1 MFNSRFVREDGIMV
15 HAKTIRLF
23 AVPVIIIGVAISGMA
38 SAAGGADG
46 DRYPVVPIRHVI
58 LFIGDG
64 MQLAHEVAAGR
75 YLYGTGDGLD
85 FHRFPLQVD
94 VATWDVTTYNYW
106 AKRRGERPYDPTRIL
121 PWLGYNP
128 GEGGT
133 RPESFRRDGPK
144 QESRLAYLAAAATD
158 SASAA
163 TAWSTGFK
171 TDEGNIA
178 WLSGDPIDGALTT
191 LAERLRQEKGFAI
204 GVVSTVPFSHATPAA
219 HVSHNVDRD
228 NYVAIAADIL
238 RGFQPEVVIGGGH
251 PQWYGKYKYLSEA
264 DYTALKT
271 DGLGESYVF
280 AERRQGVDAAATL
293 MAAARTAAKRGK
305 KLFGLFGGPGGNFDS
320 PVPVDKPGAPEV
332 NPATRENPVLKECVS
347 AALTV
352 LSRDPEGFF
361 VMFEQGDIDWANHTN
376 DFRRMV
382 GTMWDLN
389 EAVRAAV
396 AYIEQPDDDITWSD
410 TLLIV
415 TADHG
420 NGGMR
425 LVEPLGIGDLPVQVK
440 ALASPCLSV
449 YCDKYV
455 YPQGDVTYASGHHTN
470 ELVRLYAIG
479 SGLSLFEP
487 HQGAWY
493 PGTQIIDNTHLF
505 HVMAAAA
512 GLLHPSGLATV
523 EPGLKNPK

>member
-1 MFNSRFVREDGIMV
+1 MAHARTFRF
-15 HAKTIRLF
+15 F
-23 AVPVIIIGVAISGMA
+23 AVPVIIIGVAISGLA
-38 SAAGGADG
+38 SATGGADG
-46 DRYPVVPIRHVI
+46 NRHPVVSIRHVI

-64 MQLAHEVAAGR
+64 MQMAHEVAAGR
-75 YLYGTGDGLD
+75 YLYGADDGLD

-94 VATWDVTTYNYW
+94 VATWDVTTYNHW
-106 AKRRGERPYDPTRIL
+106 AKKRGELPYDPNRIL

-133 RPESFRRDGPK
+133 RPESFREDGAEQGP
-144 QESRLAYLAAAATD
+144 RMAYLAAAATD

-171 TDEGNIA
+171 TDDGNIA

-191 LAERLRQEKGFAI
+191 IAERLRRERGFAI

-228 NYVAIAADIL
+228 NYGAIAAEIL
-238 RGFQPEVVIGGGH
+238 RRFQPEVVIGGGH
-251 PQWYGKYKYLSEA
+251 PQWYGKYKYLSAA

-271 DGLGESYVF
+271 DGVGETFVF
-280 AERRQGVDAAATL
+280 AERRKGVDGAASL
-293 MAAARTAAKRGK
+293 LAAARTAARHGK
-305 KLFGLFGGPGGNFDS
+305 KLFGLFGGADGNFES
-320 PVPVDKPGAPEV
+320 PVPADNPGAPEV
-332 NPATRENPVLKECVS
+332 NPATRENPLLRDCVS

-361 VMFEQGDIDWANHTN
+361 VMFEQGDIDWANHAN
-376 DFRRMV
+376 DFRRLI

-389 EAVRAAV
+389 EAVRTAV
-396 AYIEQPDDDITWSD
+396 AFVERPGDEITWSN

-420 NGGMR
+420 NSGMR
-425 LVEPLGIGDLPVQVK
+425 LGEPLGAGDLPLQVK
-440 ALASPCLSV
+440 TLISQCFSG
-449 YCDKYV
+449 YCDTYA
-455 YPQGDVTYASGHHTN
+455 YPEGNITYASGSHTN
-470 ELVRLYAIG
+470 ELVRLYAVG

-487 HQGAWY
+487 YQGAWY
-493 PGTQIIDNTHLF
+493 PGTRIIDNTHLF
-505 HVMAAAA
+505 HVMAAAV
-512 GLLHPSGLATV
+512 GLSHPSGLTTV
-523 EPGLKNPK
+523 KPAHENPK

>member
-1 MFNSRFVREDGIMV
+1 MT
-15 HAKTIRLF
+15 HARTIRFF
-23 AVPVIIIGVAISGMA
+23 AVAVMITGVVISGLA
-38 SAAGGADG
+38 SAAGGTDG
-46 DRYPVVPIRHVI
+46 KRHPAVPVRHII

-64 MQLAHEVAAGR
+64 MQIAHEVAAGR
-75 YLYGTGDGLD
+75 YLYGADDGLE
-85 FHRFPLQVD
+85 FHRFPLQLD
-94 VATWDVTTYNYW
+94 VATWDVTTYNHW
-106 AKRRGERPYDPTRIL
+106 AQRRGEPPYDPNRIL

-133 RPESFRRDGPK
+133 RPEWLRKDDANQGP
-144 QESRLAYLAAAATD
+144 RLAYLAAAATD

-171 TDEGNIA
+171 TDDGNIA
-178 WLSGDPIDGALTT
+178 WLSGDPAGGALTT
-191 LAERLRQEKGFAI
+191 LAERLRREKGFAI

-228 NYVAIAADIL
+228 NYVAIAAEIL
-238 RGFQPEVVIGGGH
+238 RRFQPEVVIGGGH
-251 PQWYGKYKYLSEA
+251 PKWTGKYKYLSEA

-271 DGLGESYVF
+271 DGLGETYVF
-280 AERRQGVDAAATL
+280 AERRQGADGAAAL
-293 MAAARTAAKRGK
+293 LAAAGTAAKSGK
-305 KLFGLFGGPGGNFDS
+305 KLFGLFGGADGNFES
-320 PVPVDKPGAPEV
+320 PVPADKPGAPEV
-332 NPATRENPVLKECVS
+332 NPATRENPLLRDCVS

-361 VMFEQGDIDWANHTN
+361 VLFEQGDIDWANHAN
-376 DFRRMV
+376 DFRRLI

-396 AYIEQPDDDITWSD
+396 AFVERTGDDITWSN

-420 NGGMR
+420 NSGMR
-425 LVEPLGIGDLPVQVK
+425 LGEPLGVGDLPLQVK
-440 ALASPCLSV
+440 SVISPCLSG
-449 YCDKYV
+449 YCDTYA
-455 YPQGDVTYASGHHTN
+455 YPEGTVTYASGSHTN
-470 ELVRLYAIG
+470 ELVRLYAVG

-487 HQGAWY
+487 YRGAWY
-493 PGTQIIDNTHLF
+493 PGTQIIDNTHIF

-512 GLLHPSGLATV
+512 GLSHSSGMATV
-523 EPGLKNPK
+523 DQWLLNPR

>member
-1 MFNSRFVREDGIMV
+1 MAHARIIRF
-15 HAKTIRLF
+15 F
-23 AVPVIIIGVAISGMA
+23 AVPVIIIGIAISGLA

-46 DRYPVVPIRHVI
+46 NRHPVVPIRHVI
-58 LFIGDG
+58 FFIGDG
-64 MQLAHEVAAGR
+64 MQMAHEVAASR
-75 YLYGTGDGLD
+75 YLYGAGDGLE
-85 FHRFPLQVD
+85 FHRFPLQLD

-106 AKRRGERPYDPTRIL
+106 AKRRGELPYDPNRIL

-133 RPESFRRDGPK
+133 RPESLRKDGANQGP
-144 QESRLAYLAAAATD
+144 RLAYLAAAATD

-171 TDEGNIA
+171 TDDGNIA

-191 LAERLRQEKGFAI
+191 LAEQLRLEKGFAI

-228 NYVAIAADIL
+228 NYVAIAAEIL
-238 RGFQPEVVIGGGH
+238 RRFQPEVVIGGGH
-251 PQWYGKYKYLSEA
+251 PKWTGKYKYLSGA

-271 DGLGESYVF
+271 DGLGETYVF
-280 AERRQGVDAAATL
+280 AERRQGADAAAAL
-293 MAAARTAAKRGK
+293 LAAAGTTAKSGK
-305 KLFGLFGGPGGNFDS
+305 KLFGLFGGADGNFES

-332 NPATRENPVLKECVS
+332 NPATRENPLLKDCVS

-376 DFRRMV
+376 DFRRLI

-389 EAVRAAV
+389 EAVRTAV
-396 AYIEQPDDDITWSD
+396 AFIERPGDDITWSD

-420 NGGMR
+420 NSGMR
-425 LVEPLGIGDLPVQVK
+425 LGEPLGVGDLPLQVK
-440 ALASPCLSV
+440 AAVSPCLSV
-449 YCDKYV
+449 YCDAYV
-455 YPQGDVTYASGHHTN
+455 YPEGNVTYASGNHTN
-470 ELVRLYAIG
+470 ELVRLYAVG

-487 HQGAWY
+487 YQGMWY
-493 PGTQIIDNTHLF
+493 PGTRIIDNTHIF

-512 GLLHPSGLATV
+512 GLSHPSGLATD
-523 EPGLKNPK
+523 ESTPADTK